1 MKQSVSIGSEQQQT
15 RQFQPNANG
24 MHAGNSSDFVDNR
37 PETIAL
43 RQLKDTIRSNPK
55 TIAQRNRTEQFHN
68 MSRGKL
74 NALQRIKEEKPL
86 QGKFA
91 TAQHRELGI
100 INARTL
106 QRKEQE
112 AEKPLPGSV
121 VPSQELGSTA
131 VNATDNAGK
140 APPPKPAQAPPT
152 PKSGALPTDPTA
164 AEEIKQ
170 RALAVETAVKALM
183 KQSADTLSLQQ
194 GLSALADTY
203 RLKDIRLEGVGLAK
217 PKVVFEINPTY
228 EVAYDSG
235 SPIGYRMLGSGVGE
249 NTQTNALFKT
259 GSMTLG
265 TASATVG
272 REMIANPL
280 SQDHQPGSDSNKDSD
295 QDSLMKQLANSGKKS
310 VPNHSKYIKG
320 HLLNHDVG
328 GPGNAINLYPITAD
342 ANDKHLKFVEKWVKS
357 SVQAGYVCYYHVK
370 VDGESISPLLSGKY
384 QVDSNFNFDF
394 FRYSIDGNPVPGS
407 RHQGSIQSRYL
418 AYGEKPYGIAEE
430 FGKSGSPEAS
440 KLDEGK
446 GTPKAAPLGGEQ
458 TKTVPGYKLQHPAGK
473 GFITGGASGKSLPAV
488 YGGSGTLG
496 FSGITLAH
504 SPDGGEANE
513 LESFRGET
521 VVQLIG
527 SPVKRKKSWQQ
538 VRVYLSQ
545 DENIPPGT
553 VGWMSNKAL
562 KKGIPFSSSV
572 QWLRPINLSE
582 NLSAI
587 NAGSIETFW
596 NGAGVAPTGNDYKT
610 FWGVEWDEVK
620 VIHSFDTRLPIGIS
634 AWMKAAWL
642 E

>member
-1 MKQSVSIGSEQQQT
+1 MKQSVSTGSEQQQA

-43 RQLKDTIRSNPK
+43 RQLKDTILSNPK

-91 TAQHRELGI
+91 TAQRRELGI
-100 INARTL
+100 INARTV

-121 VPSQELGSTA
+121 VPSQELGDTA
-131 VNATDNAGK
+131 ANTIDGVEK
-140 APPPKPAQAPPT
+140 APPLKPMQAAPT
-152 PKSGALPTDPTA
+152 PKSGTLPTDPAAA
-164 AEEIKQ
+164 AEIEQ
-170 RALAVETAVKALM
+170 RALEVEAAVQALM

-194 GLSALADTY
+194 GLSTLAEAY
-203 RLKDIRLEGVGLAK
+203 RLKDIRLKGVGHAK

-235 SPIGYRMLGSGVGE
+235 SSIGYRMLGSGTGE
-249 NTQTNALFKT
+249 ATQTNALFKT
-259 GSMTLG
+259 GSITLG

-295 QDSLMKQLANSGKKS
+295 QDSLMKQLANSGNTG

-370 VDGESISPLLSGKY
+370 VDGESISHLPSGKY

-458 TKTVPGYKLQHPAGK
+458 TKTVSGYKLQHPAGK
-473 GFITGGASGKSLPAV
+473 GFITGEASGKPLPAV

-504 SPDGGEANE
+504 SPDSGEANV
-513 LESFRGET
+513 LESFTGDT
-521 VVQLIG
+521 VVQPIG

-538 VRVYLSQ
+538 VRIYLSQ
-545 DENIPPGT
+545 DKKIPPGT
-553 VGWMSNKAL
+553 VGWMSSKAL

-572 QWLRPINLSE
+572 QWLRPINLSDSIGGI
-582 NLSAI
+582 NSGAI
-587 NAGSIETFW
+587 YTFFG
-596 NGAGVAPTGNDYKT
+596 GAGVALTRNEYGS
-610 FWGVEWDEVK
+610 WVQVS
-620 VIHSFDTRLPIGIS
+620 VIHSLDDKLSKGIV